1 MFNCLVI
8 CHGQGKVIEY
18 SDIEL
23 EHYFRF
29 QIVCSTIC
37 VKYWL
42 VNAFILNNN
51 TSIVYISNLLQ
62 TCYIVLVN
70 ILVLVIIQS
79 PFYLNVNTNH
89 TTNYTPS
96 NIEVRTLRHPSGCR
110 RADTVDYKIYKL
122 ELCYNILPVILEW
135 EKEKTLSQHEYS
147 ITMLP
152 RLITISQWT

>member
-79 PFYLNVNTNH
+79 PFHLSVNTTH
-89 TTNYTPS
+89 PSHYTPS
-96 NIEVRTLRHPSGCR
+96 NIEVRTLQHPSH
-110 RADTVDYKIYKL
+110 Y
-122 ELCYNILPVILEW
+122 
-135 EKEKTLSQHEYS
+135 TLHTIRHRGSNPPTP
-147 ITMLP
+147 IT
-152 RLITISQWT
+152 RHTTHHQT